1 MLYYFH
7 IISCSTDSVLKT
19 GVVNSSSVV
28 APSCT
33 ADVVTVYALVFPT
46 FKGSFWTNV
55 LSFLPSRT
63 FYTSYAKELH
73 TATAMVSSTG
83 RISRLSYVAE
93 LTGKKIQCC
102 ILH

>member
-1 MLYYFH
+1 
-7 IISCSTDSVLKT
+7 VLKT